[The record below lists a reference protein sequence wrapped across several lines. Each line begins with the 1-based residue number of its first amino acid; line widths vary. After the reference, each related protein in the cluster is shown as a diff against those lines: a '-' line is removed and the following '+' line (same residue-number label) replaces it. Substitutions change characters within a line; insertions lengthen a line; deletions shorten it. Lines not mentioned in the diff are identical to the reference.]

1 MWEVQS
7 NEMFETESEKSQMER
22 DSDTVPLDELLG
34 FHTYSVQPDTKVYWN
49 MSYRPA
55 VFMSAI
61 RVTALSP
68 PGYC

>member
-22 DSDTVPLDELLG
+22 DSDTVPLDELLR
-34 FHTYSVQPDTKVYWN
+34 FHTYSVHPDTKVNWN
-49 MSYRPA
+49 MSYHPA

-61 RVTALSP
+61 RVTALSS